1 MSLNKLAFEYARH
14 TGKVSFRWS
23 SYIPV
28 FDRNLIQYC
37 DQPITMLEIGVL
49 NGGSLELWAK
59 YFSNAKLIVG
69 CDTNPDCANLRFDD
83 PRIHLVIGDATQEA
97 VAEQVSL
104 LSPKFDLI
112 IDDGSH
118 QSKDIIRSF
127 AHMFPRLVEGG
138 LYVIED
144 LHASYWQQYE
154 GGLDHPYSSMT
165 FLKRLSDVINHE
177 HWGVKW
183 PRTQPLEGIS
193 KHLGLSFDEQVLASI
208 HSVEFVN
215 SMCLIRKKPSQQNSL
230 GRAVIAG
237 DTELVVKGHLPI
249 RDTEYSFNKDFTQID
264 NVWTNMTSSSDEL
277 VFSLR
282 AEVEILQQRLKEQVE
297 TLEQTAQLRDL
308 EIEQLQQTI
317 QQQVIMIEGFRTSS
331 SWKVTAPM
339 RWVVD
344 HLK

>member
-1 MSLNKLAFEYARH
+1 MPSNKLAFEYARH

-28 FDRNLIQYC
+28 FDRNLMEFC

-49 NGGSLELWAK
+49 NGGSLELWSK
-59 YFSNAKLIVG
+59 YFCNAKLIVG
-69 CDTNPDCANLRFDD
+69 CDTNPDCANLRFED

-97 VAEQVSL
+97 VVEQL
-104 LSPKFDLI
+104 ALISPAFDLI

-118 QSKDIIRSF
+118 HSSDIIRSF
-127 AHMFPRLVEGG
+127 AHIFPRLNDGG

-154 GGLDHPYSSMT
+154 GGLNHPYSSMT
-165 FLKRLSDVINHE
+165 FLKRLADVINHE
-177 HWGVKW
+177 HWGVER
-183 PRTQPLEGIS
+183 PRTELFDGIS
-193 KHLGLSFDEQVLASI
+193 KHLGVRFDEHVLAGI

-215 SMCLIRKKPSQQNSL
+215 SMCLIRKKASIQNSL

-237 DTELVVKGHLPI
+237 DSELVVKGHLPI
-249 RDTEYSFNKDFTQID
+249 RDTEYSFNKNFNQID
-264 NVWTNMTSSSDEL
+264 NFWASMTPSTDEL

-282 AEVEILQQRLKEQVE
+282 AEVEALQQRLKEQVIVF
-297 TLEQTAQLRDL
+297 EQTVQLREL
-308 EIEQLQQTI
+308 VIEELQAS
-317 QQQVIMIEGFRTSS
+317 F

-339 RWVVD
+339 RWIVD
-344 HLK
+344 YLKRLAK

>member
-1 MSLNKLAFEYARH
+1 MPLNKLAFEYARH

-28 FDRNLIQYC
+28 FDRNLIEYC

-49 NGGSLELWAK
+49 NGGSLELWSK

-97 VAEQVSL
+97 VAEQLAL
-104 LSPKFDLI
+104 LSPTFDLI

-118 QSKDIIRSF
+118 QSGDIIRSF
-127 AHMFPRLVEGG
+127 AHIFPRLAEGG

-154 GGLDHPYSSMT
+154 GGLDHPFSSMT
-165 FLKRLSDVINHE
+165 FLKRLADVINYE
-177 HWGVKW
+177 HWGVER
-183 PRTQPLEGIS
+183 PRTDLFDGIS
-193 KHLGLSFDEQVLASI
+193 QHLGVSFDEQVLASI

-215 SMCLIRKKPSQQNSL
+215 SMCLIRKKPAKQNSL

-237 DTELVVKGHLPI
+237 DSEFVVKGHLPI
-249 RDTEYSFNKDFTQID
+249 RDTEYSFNKDFSQID
-264 NVWTNMTSSSDEL
+264 NVWTSMTPSTDEL

-282 AEVEILQQRLKEQVE
+282 AEVEALQQTLKEQVVA
-297 TLEQTAQLRDL
+297 LEQTVQLREL
-308 EIEQLQQTI
+308 VIEELQ
-317 QQQVIMIEGFRTSS
+317 TSF

-339 RWVVD
+339 RWILD
-344 HLK
+344 YLKQLTK

>member
-1 MSLNKLAFEYARH
+1 MPLNKLAFEYSRH

-28 FDRNLIQYC
+28 FERSLIQYR

-59 YFSNAKLIVG
+59 YFSNARLILG

-83 PRIHLVIGDATQEA
+83 PRIHLAIGDATQEA
-97 VAEQVSL
+97 VAERL
-104 LSPKFDLI
+104 ARLSPTFDLV

-118 QSKDIIRSF
+118 QSRDIIRSF
-127 AHMFPRLVEGG
+127 AHIFPRLAEGG

-154 GGLDHPYSSMT
+154 GGLFYPYSSMS
-165 FLKRLSDVINHE
+165 FLKRLADVINYE
-177 HWGVKW
+177 HWGVTW
-183 PRTQPLEGIS
+183 PRTQLFDAIS
-193 KHLGLSFDEQVLASI
+193 KQLGVSFDEQVLASI

-215 SMCLIRKKPSQQNSL
+215 SICLIRKKQAAENSL
-230 GRAVIAG
+230 GRAVISG

-249 RDTEYSFNKDFTQID
+249 RDTAYSFNKDLSQMD
-264 NVWTNMTSSSDEL
+264 NKWTNMGATVEDL

-282 AEVEILQQRLKEQVE
+282 TEVDTLQQTSKEQIAA
-297 TLEQTAQLRDL
+297 LEQTIRLREL
-308 EIEQLQQTI
+308 EMQELR
-317 QQQVIMIEGFRTSS
+317 RTF
-331 SWKVTAPM
+331 SWKVTAPL
-339 RWVVD
+339 RWVVNS
-344 HLK
+344 LIRRRK